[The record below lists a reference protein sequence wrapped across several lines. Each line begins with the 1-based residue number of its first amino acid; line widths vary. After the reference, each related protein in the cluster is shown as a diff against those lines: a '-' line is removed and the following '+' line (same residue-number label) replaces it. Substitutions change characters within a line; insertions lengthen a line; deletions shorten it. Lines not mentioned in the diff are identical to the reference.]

1 MVLFYTLTNKSVFR
15 ENMLDTR
22 FPSQQCGNHLNS
34 LKIGVWGTGLSIT
47 VMSEGCQWLLCEK
60 PGEYTSCEGLFGLV

>member
-1 MVLFYTLTNKSVFR
+1 
-15 ENMLDTR
+15 MLDTR